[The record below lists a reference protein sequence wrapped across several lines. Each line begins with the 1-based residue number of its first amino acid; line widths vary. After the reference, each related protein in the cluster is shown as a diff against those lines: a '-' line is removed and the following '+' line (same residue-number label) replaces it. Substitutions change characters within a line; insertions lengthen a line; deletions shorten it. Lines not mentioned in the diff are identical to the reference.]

1 MDQGIIGSIYTV
13 VVFLVFIGIVWWAFS
28 KKSKKGFDE
37 AANLIFDKN
46 EQDEIRQEKQE
57 SYKK

>member
-13 VVFLVFIGIVWWAFS
+13 VVFVIFVGIVWWAFS
-28 KKSKKGFDE
+28 KRSKKGFDE
-37 AANLIFDKN
+37 AANLIFDKD
-46 EQDEIRQEKQE
+46 EQEKIRQEQQE